1 MAVFAFG
8 IFASLAAFV
17 IGPEVLSIIYGEDL
31 IPYRIN
37 LSLILASYIMYGIS
51 YVNLVL
57 LTTTRDTFVQFVVYV
72 ITMIVDCIGSNVLVQ
87 NLQINGATIS
97 CTITLGVQFILY
109 TIVTK
114 VVLNKIERRISCE
127 S

>member
-8 IFASLAAFV
+8 IFACLAAFV

-72 ITMIVDCIGSNVLVQ
+72 ITMIVACIGSNVLVQ